1 MLQHR
6 IKLIYDYLHR
16 GDNNNAIKQSTNVLL
31 KLKSKKSIDNDKAN
45 IHEQLVLALRG
56 LAYVRIG
63 YYDDAMKDI
72 DTVLLYKSYDEDVL
86 VILWHYFMLSDV
98 MSNKKHKLENLVEIF
113 ENSSNNCLLSEN
125 FQIDIISL
133 NFWLRR
139 YQNMQNYCNKLYSR
153 YRKPI
158 YLVYS
163 SFVLYCICKNES
175 QNIYNYQLINILADK
190 YLNECPF
197 EYLDSNTEFPNNK
210 SIKLSLQSRRIYS
223 FVFLMKLYSLRE
235 LGKFKE
241 YEDFLEKIQNNYKI
255 LFPCITNEMI
265 LNLKI
270 CLIIKQYTLKNID
283 NNLSK
288 DKNNK
293 FLKNIIKILLNSNFD
308 NLRIDI
314 LRLFSYFFVSS
325 TKYNMEILDN
335 KEKYI
340 DNYFNEFINNGYN
353 LKSFLL
359 YFNKINDSYNI
370 YNLLDSLKGKI
381 LYLEII
387 CQILLFLPINDNFFN
402 NILEEINLIICKYLE
417 CYGNP
422 IIDIRVALSYILK
435 NKYATIFLRRIYLK
449 KFLLKISNLKELECL
464 NNEFEWCYL
473 TNILYLLSILNN
485 NEDYDVNITFNCD
498 IIDKDYLSFDDIYIL
513 FNDILDIEINILNF
527 NNYSKYGSFLI
538 SLVLYCL
545 SIPLFKNDNRIL
557 IFSLTILQY
566 SYIINK
572 NGINNHISIYLLSEI
587 LPYIGCYNLC
597 NNIINNY
604 LSLKRSQLMTLNIQ
618 GTILQLMSCPYIDY
632 INSFDK
638 NCKNR
643 MNKISYQNFDY
654 PLKIKMIT
662 DIHNETCRNLRDS
675 SIESLRENCYSFFNS
690 ILTFQTENI
699 IQEKDIYYD
708 ILYGFDFLNKFLHKL
723 LSCKFLNNDLQDFV
737 SYHIDKLKNIL
748 NKQVFDILS
757 NNNIINQ
764 DLSPIFSSVSAFI
777 EVIPKFENEI
787 NSLLPCNYF
796 EITDSFCFEDH
807 NSLLKNIIQGS
818 TITQYIA
825 YHRLQ
830 IFIIPILIINDLIF
844 IKDISEFNDIYS
856 FINKYKSLEFIK
868 LNTIIQNE
876 FIIMLLNDIISPLII
891 KFTDVVKCKINCQ
904 KNIQNEIYDL
914 ILIAEKFYNLINIH
928 IIDHFLNTGNQ
939 YYNLLSYF
947 NIQTMLENILC
958 VIFGPLN
965 ISLIIYFWIISNL
978 SKKEQQYCK
987 SFINIQSNII
997 KLILE
1002 NLETFISIFS
1012 GTVELSSEF
1021 DIFELISLK
1030 SKILNDK
1037 YNQQELILSV
1047 KSLIEYQGNTIYYS
1061 VKSLKYILDCIK
1073 SK

>member
-31 KLKSKKSIDNDKAN
+31 KLKSKKSIDKVN
-45 IHEQLVLALRG
+45 IDEQLVLALRG
-56 LAYVRIG
+56 LAYARIG
-63 YYDDAMKDI
+63 YYDDAIKDI
-72 DTVLLYKSYDEDVL
+72 DTVLLYKLYDEDVL
-86 VILWHYFMLSDV
+86 AILWHYFMLCDV
-98 MSNKKHKLENLVEIF
+98 ISNKKHKLEDLIEIF
-113 ENSSNNCLLSEN
+113 ENNSNNCLLGEN
-125 FQIDIISL
+125 FQFDIISL

-139 YQNMQNYCNKLYSR
+139 YQSMQNYCNKLYSR

-163 SFVLYCICKNES
+163 SFALYCICKNEG
-175 QNIYNYQLINILADK
+175 QNIYNYQLINILVDK

-235 LGKFKE
+235 LGKFEE

-255 LFPCITNEMI
+255 FFPCITNEMI

-288 DKNNK
+288 DTNNE
-293 FLKNIIKILLNSNFD
+293 FLKSITQILLNSTTIN
-308 NLRIDI
+308 NLKIDI
-314 LRLFSYFFVSS
+314 LRLFSYFFVSL

-340 DNYFNEFINNGYN
+340 DNCFNEFINNGYN

-359 YFNKINDSYNI
+359 YFNKINDICI
-370 YNLLDSLKGKI
+370 YNLLDSLKGQI

-387 CQILLFLPINDNFFN
+387 CQILLSLPINYGIFN
-402 NILEEINLIICKYLE
+402 HILEEINLIICNYLE

-422 IIDIRVALSYILK
+422 IIDIRVALNYILK
-435 NKYATIFLRRIYLK
+435 SKYATTFLRRIYLK
-449 KFLLKISNLKELECL
+449 KFLLKISNLKQLKCL
-464 NNEFEWCYL
+464 NSELEWCYL

-485 NEDYDVNITFNCD
+485 SEDSDITSNCNV
-498 IIDKDYLSFDDIYIL
+498 IDKDYLSFDDIYNL
-513 FNDILDIEINILNF
+513 FNDILDIEINILNS
-527 NNYSKYGSFLI
+527 NNYSRYGSFLI

-566 SYIINK
+566 SYNINK

-597 NNIINNY
+597 NKIINNY

-618 GTILQLMSCPYIDY
+618 GTIFQLISCPYIYY
-632 INSFDK
+632 IDSSGK
-638 NCKNR
+638 NCRNR
-643 MNKISYQNFDY
+643 INKINYNQNFDY
-654 PLKIKMIT
+654 PLKIRMII

-675 SIESLRENCYSFFNS
+675 SIESLRNNCHSFFNS
-690 ILTFQTENI
+690 ILTLQTENI

-737 SYHIDKLKNIL
+737 SYHINQLKNIL

-757 NNNIINQ
+757 NSNIINQ

-807 NSLLKNIIQGS
+807 NSLLKNIIQGG

-830 IFIIPILIINDLIF
+830 IFIIPILIINDFIF
-844 IKDISEFNDIYS
+844 IKDIPEFNNIYN

-876 FIIMLLNDIISPLII
+876 FIIILLNDIISPLII
-891 KFTDVVKCKINCQ
+891 KFTDIIKYKINYQ
-904 KNIQNEIYDL
+904 KNIQSEIYDL
-914 ILIAEKFYNLINIH
+914 ISISEKLYNLINIH

-939 YYNLLSYF
+939 YSNLLSYF

-965 ISLIIYFWIISNL
+965 ISLIIYFWIMSNL
-978 SKKEQQYCK
+978 SKKDQQYCK
-987 SFINIQSNII
+987 PFINIQSNII

-1012 GTVELSSEF
+1012 GSVELSSEF
-1021 DIFELISLK
+1021 DTFELISLK
-1030 SKILNDK
+1030 SKILSDR
-1037 YNQQELILSV
+1037 YNKQELILSV
-1047 KSLIEYQGNTIYYS
+1047 KSLTEYQSNTIHYS